1 MRTVHWNKNIPGTP
15 SRCYPSIC
23 KNSYTSDRERGQGV
37 LEFVVVSSS
46 IIFFIFMYVNLCYVF
61 LVSEYID
68 YSVFMSARSLF
79 AAHQAYQGSCT
90 LGSPAPTQECMAQLT
105 LESMLKLDAGGVF
118 GPLVKFKTTAQE
130 AVQAKAH
137 YPNPHTKD
145 NLVAGVKVEYEVPLF
160 IIPPLGVL
168 KKEDIS
174 RVTRISVV
182 SETYLDRE
190 PTQDEC
196 YNRLEQIMRSWFPSG
211 AFGPELGSSD
221 AFREATDDGC

>member
-1 MRTVHWNKNIPGTP
+1 MNILGVRKKFCP
-15 SRCYPSIC
+15 
-23 KNSYTSDRERGQGV
+23 NTSGRELGQGV

-46 IIFFIFMYVNLCYVF
+46 IIFFIFMFVNLCYVF

-79 AAHQAYQGSCT
+79 AAHQAYKGSCT

-105 LESMLKLDAGGVF
+105 LESMLRLDSGGVF
-118 GPLVKFKTTAQE
+118 GPLVKFKTTAEE

-137 YPNPHTKD
+137 YPNPKNKD

-160 IIPPLGVL
+160 LIPPLGVL
-168 KKEDIS
+168 KKEDLS
-174 RVTRISVV
+174 RVAHINVV

-196 YNRLEQIMRSWFPSG
+196 YDRLQQIMKGWFPSG
-211 AFGPELGSSD
+211 TFGPSPETSD